1 MAPFK
6 AEKDD
11 NMDVYILPTAERR
24 DIVEKINANPH
35 HRYATEAV
43 LYAGCSLYVC

>member
-24 DIVEKINANPH
+24 DPVEKINANP
-35 HRYATEAV
+35 YATEAV
-43 LYAGCSLYVC
+43 LDAVCSSYVC